1 MDVREKLVEL
11 INDCRVMEGYGMD
24 LVERQADYLISNGVT
39 VQEYGHGVN
48 MTLSDIIEIQKVYKA
63 LGNFTKKQLCDAMIP
78 YREKFEL
85 TDREVLAI
93 ARNELTLEEIDKFL
107 KR

>member
-1 MDVREKLVEL
+1 M
-11 INDCRVMEGYGMD
+11 
-24 LVERQADYLISNGVT
+24 
-39 VQEYGHGVN
+39 GVN
-48 MTLSDIIEIQKVYKA
+48 MTLSDIIEIQRAYKA

-78 YREKFEL
+78 YRDKFKL

-93 ARNELTLEEIDKFL
+93 ARNELTLEEIDKLL

>member
-1 MDVREKLVEL
+1 
-11 INDCRVMEGYGMD
+11 
-24 LVERQADYLISNGVT
+24 
-39 VQEYGHGVN
+39 

-63 LGNFTKKQLCDAMIP
+63 LGNFTKKQFCDAMIP
-78 YREKFEL
+78 YRDKFKL
-85 TDREVLAI
+85 TDREVLTI

>member
-1 MDVREKLVEL
+1 M
-11 INDCRVMEGYGMD
+11 G
-24 LVERQADYLISNGVT
+24 
-39 VQEYGHGVN
+39 
-48 MTLSDIIEIQKVYKA
+48 MTLSDIIEIQKAYKA

-78 YREKFEL
+78 YRDKFEL
-85 TDREVLAI
+85 TDREVLSI

>member
-1 MDVREKLVEL
+1 
-11 INDCRVMEGYGMD
+11 
-24 LVERQADYLISNGVT
+24 
-39 VQEYGHGVN
+39 
-48 MTLSDIIEIQKVYKA
+48 MTLSDIIEIQKAYKA

-78 YREKFEL
+78 YRDKFEL

-93 ARNELTLEEIDKFL
+93 ARNELTLEEIDKLL

>member
-1 MDVREKLVEL
+1 
-11 INDCRVMEGYGMD
+11 
-24 LVERQADYLISNGVT
+24 
-39 VQEYGHGVN
+39 
-48 MTLSDIIEIQKVYKA
+48 MTLSDIIEIQRTYKA

-78 YREKFEL
+78 YRDKFEL

-93 ARNELTLEEIDKFL
+93 ARNELTLEEIDKLL

>member
-1 MDVREKLVEL
+1 M
-11 INDCRVMEGYGMD
+11 
-24 LVERQADYLISNGVT
+24 
-39 VQEYGHGVN
+39 GVN
-48 MTLSDIIEIQKVYKA
+48 MTLSDIIEIQRAYKA

-78 YREKFEL
+78 YRDKFEL

-93 ARNELTLEEIDKFL
+93 ARNELTLEEIDKLL